1 MEETNQEEAKNE
13 EEEEFDEDKTC
24 NICCFSEKDTTIV
37 PCGH

>member
-1 MEETNQEEAKNE
+1 MEDNNLEDAKE
-13 EEEEFDEDKTC
+13 EEEEFDEEKLC